1 MASKPRIKIPSSAKV
16 GEVIEIKT
24 LITHKMETG
33 LRKDNKTGKI
43 VPRNI
48 ITTFVA
54 KFNGEEVFRTTLY
67 NAISANPYFSFF
79 MTVPGAG
86 EFEFTWT
93 DEKGK
98 TWSVKV
104 TGRGRA

>member
-16 GEVIEIKT
+16 GDVIEIKT

-33 LRKDNKTGKI
+33 LRKDQRTGKTI
-43 VPRNI
+43 PRDI
-48 ITTFVA
+48 ITSFVA
-54 KFNGEEVFRTTLY
+54 KFDGEEVFRTEMH
-67 NAISANPYFSFF
+67 AAVSANPYIAFF

-86 EFEFTWT
+86 EFEFIWT

-98 TWSVKV
+98 TWSVKEALSV
-104 TGRGRA
+104 G